1 MRTLRTKV
9 FILTFI
15 PLVLFFVAVIIN
27 SQVFE
32 KKRVIRDSFLFFNS
46 VLTNYVSSIEKWQ
59 SNYANMLESLVKL
72 DKKELLL
79 RDFQVSIA
87 EAHRADLYYA
97 GDDGSIF
104 ASDQTEEEYS
114 KGKYSD
120 QYDPRQE
127 DWFGRAG
134 PHVAMDDME
143 YEDTVDRWVVS
154 WIVRKDDGVFG
165 IDVNVDEIDVADKN
179 LQLPYQGK
187 ILLVSHDNHI
197 IVWNDSNLRGEDVSK
212 VDPVFTKSFMDSVL
226 DNKNASYVSY
236 NDADG
241 TEMWVLGSRVGDSG
255 WKLFICLEKDLVLSN
270 VNTSIRI
277 KYAALLLMFIV
288 IFLSVRI
295 YISRNISEPVSNVSA
310 LISNMSIDHD
320 FTERVYCTSNDEIGV
335 MSANMNEFMD
345 EQCRIVSSAKATGN
359 SILEGINTCNM
370 VVGNVESELR
380 NQETVTSSFANS
392 IKEMHLATDEISKNS
407 DEVASKVVSVH
418 GLSSNSVEMANNAKE
433 AVNILRADIE
443 DSSKAIRHLYDLTSG
458 VSSVV
463 ETIRE
468 IAEQTNLLALN
479 AAIEAARAGEHG
491 RGFAVVA
498 DEVRVLSSRTQESI
512 KEIEN
517 SSMAYKEG
525 TDNAVAMMKKSSE
538 SCGKTI
544 EWVESIVDK
553 LNEINVHI
561 GKVSEMTS
569 AIAHSTTVQEHNFS
583 EVQDGMEDLRQSARK
598 IASDMTKCSEAYS
611 ELLAESKEM
620 MNVFSKFVLPEDY
633 DK

>member
-15 PLVLFFVAVIIN
+15 PLVLFFVSVIIN

-32 KKRVIRDSFLFFNS
+32 KKREIRDSFLFFNS

-127 DWFGRAG
+127 GWFGRAG

-179 LQLPYQGK
+179 LQLPHQGK

-212 VDPVFTKSFMDSVL
+212 VDPVFTQSFMDSVL

-255 WKLFICLEKDLVLSN
+255 WKLFICLEKDRVLSN
-270 VNTSIRI
+270 LNTSIRI

-295 YISRNISEPVSNVSA
+295 YISRNISEPVSNVST
-310 LISNMSIDHD
+310 LISNMSINHD

-345 EQCRIVSSAKATGN
+345 EQCRIVSSAKAAEN
-359 SILEGINTCNM
+359 SILEGINACNM

-380 NQETVTSSFANS
+380 NQEKVTSGFANS

-433 AVNILRADIE
+433 AVNILRTDIE

-583 EVQDGMEDLRQSARK
+583 EVQDGMEDLRQSAQK
-598 IASDMTKCSEAYS
+598 IAIDMTKCSEAYS

-633 DK
+633 GK

>member
-59 SNYANMLESLVKL
+59 SNYANMLESLIKL

-87 EAHRADLYYA
+87 EAHKADLYYA

-104 ASDQTEEEYS
+104 ASDQTPEEYS
-114 KGKYSD
+114 AGKYSYH
-120 QYDPRQE
+120 YDPREE

-433 AVNILRADIE
+433 SVNVLRADIE

-583 EVQDGMEDLRQSARK
+583 EVQDGMEDLRQSAQK
-598 IASDMTKCSEAYS
+598 IAIDMTKCSEAYS

-633 DK
+633 SK

>member
-15 PLVLFFVAVIIN
+15 PLVLFFVSVIIN

-32 KKRVIRDSFLFFNS
+32 KKREIRDSFLFFNS

-59 SNYANMLESLVKL
+59 SNYANMLESLVKV

-120 QYDPRQE
+120 QYDPRQKG
-127 DWFGRAG
+127 WFGRAG

-187 ILLVSHDNHI
+187 ILLVSHDNHV

-226 DNKNASYVSY
+226 NNKNASYVSY

-270 VNTSIRI
+270 LNTSIRI

-295 YISRNISEPVSNVSA
+295 YISRNISEPVSNVST
-310 LISNMSIDHD
+310 LISNMSINHD

-345 EQCRIVSSAKATGN
+345 EQCRIVSSAKATEN
-359 SILEGINTCNM
+359 SILEGINACNR

-380 NQETVTSSFANS
+380 NQEKVTSGFANS

-583 EVQDGMEDLRQSARK
+583 EVQDGMEDLRQSAQK
-598 IASDMTKCSEAYS
+598 IAIDMTKCSEAYS

-633 DK
+633 SK

>member
-15 PLVLFFVAVIIN
+15 PLVLFFVSVIIN

-32 KKRVIRDSFLFFNS
+32 KKREIRDSFLFFNS

-59 SNYANMLESLVKL
+59 SNYANMLESLVKV

-79 RDFQVSIA
+79 RDFLVSIA

-127 DWFGRAG
+127 GWFGRAG

-187 ILLVSHDNHI
+187 ILLVSHDNHV

-270 VNTSIRI
+270 LNTSIRI

-295 YISRNISEPVSNVSA
+295 YISRNISEPVSNVST
-310 LISNMSIDHD
+310 LISNMSINHD

-345 EQCRIVSSAKATGN
+345 EQCRIVSSAKATEN
-359 SILEGINTCNM
+359 SILEGINACNR

-380 NQETVTSSFANS
+380 NQEKVTSGFANS

-583 EVQDGMEDLRQSARK
+583 EVQDGMEDLRQSAQK
-598 IASDMTKCSEAYS
+598 IAIDMTKCSEAYS

-633 DK
+633 GK

>member
-15 PLVLFFVAVIIN
+15 PLVLFFVSVIIN

-32 KKRVIRDSFLFFNS
+32 KKREIRDSFLFFNS

-59 SNYANMLESLVKL
+59 SNYANMLESLVKV

-127 DWFGRAG
+127 GWFGRAG

-187 ILLVSHDNHI
+187 ILLVSHDNHV

-270 VNTSIRI
+270 LNTSIRI

-295 YISRNISEPVSNVSA
+295 YISRNISEPVSNVST
-310 LISNMSIDHD
+310 LISNMSINHD

-345 EQCRIVSSAKATGN
+345 EQCRIVSSAKATEN
-359 SILEGINTCNM
+359 SILEGINACNR

-380 NQETVTSSFANS
+380 NQEKVTSGFANS

-583 EVQDGMEDLRQSARK
+583 EVQDGMEDLRQSAQK
-598 IASDMTKCSEAYS
+598 IAIDMTKCSEAYS

-633 DK
+633 GK

>member
-15 PLVLFFVAVIIN
+15 PLVLFFVSVIIN

-32 KKRVIRDSFLFFNS
+32 KKREIRDSFLFFNS

-179 LQLPYQGK
+179 LQLPHQGK
-187 ILLVSHDNHI
+187 ILLVSHDNHV

-270 VNTSIRI
+270 LNTSIRI

-295 YISRNISEPVSNVSA
+295 YISRNISEPVSNVST
-310 LISNMSIDHD
+310 LISNMSIKHD

-345 EQCRIVSSAKATGN
+345 EQCRIVSSAKAAEN
-359 SILEGINTCNM
+359 SILEGINACNR

-380 NQETVTSSFANS
+380 NQEKVTSGFANS

-583 EVQDGMEDLRQSARK
+583 EVQDGMEDLRQSAQK
-598 IASDMTKCSEAYS
+598 IAIDMTKCSEAYS

-633 DK
+633 SK

>member
-15 PLVLFFVAVIIN
+15 PLVLFFVSVIIN

-32 KKRVIRDSFLFFNS
+32 KKREIRDSFLFFNS

-114 KGKYSD
+114 KGKYSY

-179 LQLPYQGK
+179 LQLPHQGK

-212 VDPVFTKSFMDSVL
+212 VDPVFTQSFMDSVL

-255 WKLFICLEKDLVLSN
+255 WKLFICLEKDRVLSN
-270 VNTSIRI
+270 LNTSIRI

-295 YISRNISEPVSNVSA
+295 YISRNISEPVSNVST
-310 LISNMSIDHD
+310 LISNMSINHD

-345 EQCRIVSSAKATGN
+345 EQCRIVSSAKAAEN
-359 SILEGINTCNM
+359 SILEGINACNM

-380 NQETVTSSFANS
+380 NQEKVTSGFANS

-433 AVNILRADIE
+433 AVNILRTDIE

-583 EVQDGMEDLRQSARK
+583 EVQDGMEDLRQSAQK
-598 IASDMTKCSEAYS
+598 IAIDMTKCSEAYS

-633 DK
+633 GK

>member
-15 PLVLFFVAVIIN
+15 PLVLFFVSVIIN

-32 KKRVIRDSFLFFNS
+32 KKREIRDSFLFFNS

-59 SNYANMLESLVKL
+59 SNYANMLESLVKV

-127 DWFGRAG
+127 GWFGRAG

-187 ILLVSHDNHI
+187 ILLVSHDNHV

-226 DNKNASYVSY
+226 NNKNASYVSY

-270 VNTSIRI
+270 LNTSIRI

-295 YISRNISEPVSNVSA
+295 YISRNISEPVSNVST
-310 LISNMSIDHD
+310 LISNMSINHD

-345 EQCRIVSSAKATGN
+345 EQCRIVSSAKATEN
-359 SILEGINTCNM
+359 SILEGINACNR

-380 NQETVTSSFANS
+380 NQEKVTSGFANS

-583 EVQDGMEDLRQSARK
+583 EVQDGMEDLRQSAQK
-598 IASDMTKCSEAYS
+598 IAIDMTKCSEAYS

-633 DK
+633 SK

>member
-32 KKRVIRDSFLFFNS
+32 KKREIRDSFLFFNS

-59 SNYANMLESLVKL
+59 SNYANMLESLVKV

-104 ASDQTEEEYS
+104 ASAQTEEEYS

-120 QYDPRQE
+120 SYDPRQE

-295 YISRNISEPVSNVSA
+295 YISRNISEPVSNVST
-310 LISNMSIDHD
+310 LISNMSINHD

-345 EQCRIVSSAKATGN
+345 EQCRIVSSAKATEN
-359 SILEGINTCNM
+359 SILEGINACNR

-380 NQETVTSSFANS
+380 NQEKVTSGFANS

-583 EVQDGMEDLRQSARK
+583 EVQDGMEDLRQSAQK

>member
-15 PLVLFFVAVIIN
+15 PLVLFFVSVIIN

-32 KKRVIRDSFLFFNS
+32 KKREIRDSFLFFNS

-59 SNYANMLESLVKL
+59 SNYANMLESLVKV

-104 ASDQTEEEYS
+104 ASDQTEDEYS
-114 KGKYSD
+114 KGKYSY

-187 ILLVSHDNHI
+187 ILLVSHDNHV

-270 VNTSIRI
+270 LNTSIRI

-295 YISRNISEPVSNVSA
+295 YISRNISEPVSNVST
-310 LISNMSIDHD
+310 LISNMSINHD

-345 EQCRIVSSAKATGN
+345 EQCRIVSSAKATEN
-359 SILEGINTCNM
+359 SVLEGINACNR

-380 NQETVTSSFANS
+380 NQEKVTSGFANS

-583 EVQDGMEDLRQSARK
+583 EVQDGMEDLRQSAQK
-598 IASDMTKCSEAYS
+598 IAIDMTKCSEAYS

-633 DK
+633 SK

>member
-1 MRTLRTKV
+1 
-9 FILTFI
+9 
-15 PLVLFFVAVIIN
+15 
-27 SQVFE
+27 
-32 KKRVIRDSFLFFNS
+32 
-46 VLTNYVSSIEKWQ
+46 
-59 SNYANMLESLVKL
+59 
-72 DKKELLL
+72 
-79 RDFQVSIA
+79 
-87 EAHRADLYYA
+87 
-97 GDDGSIF
+97 
-104 ASDQTEEEYS
+104 
-114 KGKYSD
+114 
-120 QYDPRQE
+120 
-127 DWFGRAG
+127 
-134 PHVAMDDME
+134 
-143 YEDTVDRWVVS
+143 
-154 WIVRKDDGVFG
+154 
-165 IDVNVDEIDVADKN
+165 
-179 LQLPYQGK
+179 
-187 ILLVSHDNHI
+187 
-197 IVWNDSNLRGEDVSK
+197 
-212 VDPVFTKSFMDSVL
+212 
-226 DNKNASYVSY
+226 
-236 NDADG
+236 
-241 TEMWVLGSRVGDSG
+241 
-255 WKLFICLEKDLVLSN
+255 
-270 VNTSIRI
+270 
-277 KYAALLLMFIV
+277 
-288 IFLSVRI
+288 
-295 YISRNISEPVSNVSA
+295 
-310 LISNMSIDHD
+310 
-320 FTERVYCTSNDEIGV
+320 
-335 MSANMNEFMD
+335 
-345 EQCRIVSSAKATGN
+345 
-359 SILEGINTCNM
+359 M

-380 NQETVTSSFANS
+380 NQETVTSGFADS

-433 AVNILRADIE
+433 SVNVLRADIE
-443 DSSKAIRHLYDLTSG
+443 DSSNAIRHLYELTSG

-512 KEIEN
+512 TEIEN

-525 TDNAVAMMKKSSE
+525 TDNAVAMMKSSE

-561 GKVSEMTS
+561 GQVSEMTS

>member
-15 PLVLFFVAVIIN
+15 PLVLFFVSVIIN

-32 KKRVIRDSFLFFNS
+32 KKREIRDSFLFFNS

-59 SNYANMLESLVKL
+59 SNYANMLESLVKV

-127 DWFGRAG
+127 GWFGRAG

-179 LQLPYQGK
+179 LQLPHQGK

-212 VDPVFTKSFMDSVL
+212 VDPVFTQSFMDSVL

-255 WKLFICLEKDLVLSN
+255 WKLFICLEKDRVLSN
-270 VNTSIRI
+270 LNTSIRI

-295 YISRNISEPVSNVSA
+295 YISRNISEPVSNVST
-310 LISNMSIDHD
+310 LISNMSINHD

-345 EQCRIVSSAKATGN
+345 EQCRIVSSAKATEN
-359 SILEGINTCNM
+359 SILEGINACNR

-380 NQETVTSSFANS
+380 NQEKVTSGFANS

-583 EVQDGMEDLRQSARK
+583 EVQDGMEDLRQSAQK
-598 IASDMTKCSEAYS
+598 IAIDMTKCSEAYS

-633 DK
+633 GK

>member
-15 PLVLFFVAVIIN
+15 PLVLFFVSVIIN

-32 KKRVIRDSFLFFNS
+32 KKREIRDSFLFFNS

-59 SNYANMLESLVKL
+59 SNYANMLESLVKV

-127 DWFGRAG
+127 GWFGRAG

-187 ILLVSHDNHI
+187 ILLVSHDNHV

-270 VNTSIRI
+270 LNTSIRI

-295 YISRNISEPVSNVSA
+295 YISRNISEPVSNVST
-310 LISNMSIDHD
+310 LISNMSINHD

-345 EQCRIVSSAKATGN
+345 EQCRIVSSAKATEN
-359 SILEGINTCNM
+359 SILEGINACNR

-380 NQETVTSSFANS
+380 NQEKVTSGFANS

-583 EVQDGMEDLRQSARK
+583 EVQDGMEDLRQSAQK
-598 IASDMTKCSEAYS
+598 IAIDMTKCSEAYS

-633 DK
+633 SK